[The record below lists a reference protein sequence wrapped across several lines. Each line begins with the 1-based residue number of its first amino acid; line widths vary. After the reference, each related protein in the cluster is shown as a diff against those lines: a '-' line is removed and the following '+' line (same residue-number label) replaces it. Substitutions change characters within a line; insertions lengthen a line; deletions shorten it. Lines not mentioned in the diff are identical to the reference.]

1 MITGAKVH
9 IFQQIELIYTK
20 KLWSIFLLS
29 FEKQQIVEQINQ
41 SNSSNSLIVS
51 TYPTYNSL
59 LQREVEFNPC

>member
-1 MITGAKVH
+1 MKY
-9 IFQQIELIYTK
+9 F
-20 KLWSIFLLS
+20 FLS